1 MDMSEAIKPKSN
13 QLNADD
19 LLAGPKTILITNVTA
34 GQTKEQPVVISY
46 EGDGGRPYLPC
57 KSMCRVLVAVWG
69 VNAQNY
75 VGRRLTVFRDPSVVF
90 GGVETGGI
98 RISHMSDMSAPE
110 LKIALAVT
118 RSRRAPYVVT
128 RLAGDRPPARP
139 AATPA
144 PAQPTPAPV
153 APPPAGAPPEPARQ
167 RIIPAGGPAPAAP
180 VRRIANTPESTP

>member
-1 MDMSEAIKPKSN
+1 
-13 QLNADD
+13 
-19 LLAGPKTILITNVTA
+19 
-34 GQTKEQPVVISY
+34 
-46 EGDGGRPYLPC
+46 
-57 KSMCRVLVAVWG
+57 
-69 VNAQNY
+69 
-75 VGRRLTVFRDPSVVF
+75 LTVFRDPSVVF

-153 APPPAGAPPEPARQ
+153 APPPAGAPPEPARR